1 MNTKRV
7 DPRTLRGGTNGGE
20 TILVQA
26 DETPRPPSRPSR
38 VTPPR
43 DVDTLNIEEHDEA
56 GYLSARPSALL
67 DDTAEHAA
75 LNTGR
80 DTVEI
85 PTVRAEPVS
94 PPPGLIDPTD
104 ASVDAAHRRRMG
116 RVSSIVVALIPVAAV
131 VLLVPFG
138 IMNAVVG
145 FVSVCAAL
153 LFVGPVVWEVLT
165 EGMVILTGKR
175 FWIEAAA
182 AVAIVFGLA
191 FFAATPFEMVAAVA
205 FTVVLLRNIAETA
218 LRVRAARFRP
228 SVIEVEVR
236 DEEPAPPRAV

>member
-1 MNTKRV
+1 MTTRR
-7 DPRTLRGGTNGGE
+7 DSQTLRGGLGRSE
-20 TILVQA
+20 TVLVQP
-26 DETPRPPSRPSR
+26 DETPRPPSRPGR

-43 DVDTLNIEEHDEA
+43 DVDTLNTTDDHDEA
-56 GYLSARPSALL
+56 GYLSARPPAVT

-75 LNTGR
+75 LSP
-80 DTVEI
+80 DTTEI
-85 PTVRAEPVS
+85 PTVRPVVCEPV
-94 PPPGLIDPTD
+94 PPGLVDPTE
-104 ASVDAAHRRRMG
+104 ASVDTAHRRRMG
-116 RVSSIVVALIPVAAV
+116 RVASIVIALIPVAAV
-131 VLLVPFG
+131 VLLAPFG

-165 EGMVILTGKR
+165 EGMVIITGKR
-175 FWIEAAA
+175 FWVEAAA

-236 DEEPAPPRAV
+236 DEEPAPPQAV